1 MRSGGV
7 DAVGDIYRAL
17 VYRDIGELVARRGI
31 ARPCGGICI
40 ARVPA
45 GPPRR
50 SDSIGGTHLKAFGGS
65 GGEVDERPHNSR
77 EQADLSANLPT
88 RGSGMLVDY
97 FGARFTEL
105 ELATVGKGYRDAAS
119 RSGRD
124 AVALVDGG
132 PDRGRKRGGSALDRN
147 LTAQGGD

>member
-17 VYRDIGELVARRGI
+17 IHRDIGELVARWGI
-31 ARPCGGICI
+31 AGPCGGIVVG
-40 ARVPA
+40 RVPA

-50 SDSIGGTHLKAFGGS
+50 RDSIGGTHLKAFGGS

-97 FGARFTEL
+97 FGAPFTEL
-105 ELATVGKGYRDAAS
+105 ELATDGKGYRFSAV
-119 RSGRD
+119 RSSW
-124 AVALVDGG
+124 VAL
-132 PDRGRKRGGSALDRN
+132 AIF
-147 LTAQGGD
+147 